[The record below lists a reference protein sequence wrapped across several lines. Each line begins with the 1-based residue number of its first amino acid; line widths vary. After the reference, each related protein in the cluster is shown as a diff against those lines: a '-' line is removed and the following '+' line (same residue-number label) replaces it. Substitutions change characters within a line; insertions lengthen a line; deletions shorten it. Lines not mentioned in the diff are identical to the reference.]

1 MPAFTFKKTQG
12 TAEAD
17 NAGADATV
25 IAAPGANRVLRIM
38 EGYVTVHVAAAGG
51 SGKVALEDGIGG
63 TRFFEGDAN
72 AVGHFKLELGPHG
85 FPLTA
90 NTLLNL
96 TVDGAVTTQ
105 ATATA
110 TVTAYVA

>member
-1 MPAFTFKKTQG
+1 MPAFTYKVSQG
-12 TAEAD
+12 TAEA
-17 NAGADATV
+17 NNGGADATV
-25 IAAPGANRVLRIM
+25 IAAPGTDRVLRILT
-38 EGYVTVHVAAAGG
+38 GYVTVHVAATGG
-51 SGKVALEDGIGG
+51 SGKVALEDGVGG
-63 TRFFEGDAN
+63 TRIFEGDAD
-72 AVGHFKLELGPHG
+72 AIGHFKINLEPRG